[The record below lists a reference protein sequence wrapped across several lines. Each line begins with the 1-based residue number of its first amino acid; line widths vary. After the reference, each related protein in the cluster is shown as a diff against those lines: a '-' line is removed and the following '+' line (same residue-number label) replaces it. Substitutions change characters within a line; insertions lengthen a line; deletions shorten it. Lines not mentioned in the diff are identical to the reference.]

1 MFLAEFAEGVAEVSF
16 EAGDVAPAFDVFF
29 AFFSFEA
36 GEFLFYLEADAF
48 HLGVEAEA
56 PALEFEEAGAEGGAL
71 VVDVAEVVVFEGFA
85 FVEAG
90 EDVFDAAGGEGF
102 LCGEEGVDGVSDR
115 QGGDVVGEGFEDII
129 ARGRDIAVA
138 GGGGKKMRNDGKD
151 CRVWMNRMTTKLKDF
166 VGRWGFRGRLCC

>member
-1 MFLAEFAEGVAEVSF
+1 LFLAEFAEGVSEVSF

-71 VVDVAEVVVFEGFA
+71 VVDVAEVVIFEGFA
-85 FVEAG
+85 FVEAA
-90 EDVFDAAGGEGF
+90 EDVFDAAGGKGPF
-102 LCGEEGVDGVSDR
+102 CGKEGVHGIPNR
-115 QGGDVVGEGFEDII
+115 RGGGDVLGEGFEDLI

-138 GGGGKKMRNDGKD
+138 GGGGRKG
-151 CRVWMNRMTTKLKDF
+151 RMMVMI
-166 VGRWGFRGRLCC
+166 VGYG